1 MPFRFYAH
9 LSWTTWARLP
19 LISEQVANFL
29 GPFLLAEAKRHGA
42 RIVEMG
48 IVRDHV
54 HLLLELPPV
63 YDAPRLIQGLKGASA
78 RIANRDGHAG
88 RGSLR
93 WEKGYDFRSV
103 GIRQLTGVTAY
114 VRDQELKHGPPKP
127 SRSMSPSGLAPSP
140 SRGFSPRIAR
150 PSIRSYSSEIR

>member
-19 LISEQVANFL
+19 LITDQVANFL
-29 GPFLLAEAKRHGA
+29 QPFRLAEAQRHGA
-42 RIVEMG
+42 RVVEIG

-54 HLLLELPPV
+54 HLLLQLPPV
-63 YDAPRLIQGLKGASA
+63 YDAPRLVQGVKGASA
-78 RIANRDGHAG
+78 RLANRDGHAG

-103 GIRQLTGVTAY
+103 GLRQLATATAY
-114 VRDQELKHGPPKP
+114 VRDQELKHGPPRLTRP
-127 SRSMSPSGLAPSP
+127 TSPSGLA
-140 SRGFSPRIAR
+140 
-150 PSIRSYSSEIR
+150 

>member
-19 LISEQVANFL
+19 LIDENVANFL

-42 RIVEMG
+42 RVVEIG

-54 HLLLELPPV
+54 HLLVELPPV
-63 YDAPRLIQGLKGASA
+63 YDAPRLVQGLQGASA

-103 GIRQLTGVTAY
+103 GIRQLAGVTAY
-114 VRDQELKHGPPKP
+114 VRDQELKHGPPRP
-127 SRSMSPSGLAPSP
+127 SRPMSPSGLA
-140 SRGFSPRIAR
+140 
-150 PSIRSYSSEIR
+150 